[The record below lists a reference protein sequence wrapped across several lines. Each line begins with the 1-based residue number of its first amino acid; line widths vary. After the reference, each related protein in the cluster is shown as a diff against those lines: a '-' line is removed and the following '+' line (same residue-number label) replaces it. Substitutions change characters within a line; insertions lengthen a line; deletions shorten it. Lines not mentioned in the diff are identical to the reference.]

1 MYNGVFLLFG
11 ATGDLAFKK
20 LLPAFYFLDIQK
32 KLEDCFYIV
41 CIGRKNYTNEEYY
54 NLIKAKFEEDNVDF
68 CDSDFKKFKD
78 RIHYFKLNFENIDDY
93 FKLKEFIESSSLDL
107 CTQNNLIYYLATP
120 PKYFEVIPKLL
131 KKSKLNSISKTKKII
146 IEKPFGKDLNSAR
159 IYNNIINEE
168 FSEKEIFRI
177 DHYLGK
183 QMIQNIMILR
193 FTNPIFE
200 NILNSKFVDNIQIHV
215 SESVG
220 VLTRANYY
228 ENSGALKDMVQNHIL
243 QIISLVCMDEPL
255 SLSTKDI
262 RDEKVKILKD
272 IKLYNENNPL
282 KNIVIG
288 QYDESKKH
296 ISYVDEDNVDNNSL
310 TETFVSLKLKVQNK
324 RWQNTPI
331 YIRTGKGLDKKY
343 ANVIIELKNNNRLYN
358 ISKSNIF
365 VIQIQPKEGMSLE
378 FNTKIPS
385 TQINIEKQH
394 MEFCQ
399 NCNIKDRS
407 PQAYEKLLLDALNND
422 QSLYTRWDEIE
433 NEWSFIDNISKL
445 LDFDYR
451 RKYLHKYEF
460 GSLGP
465 KKSFSLI
472 EDDNKKWLFK

>member
-20 LLPAFYFLDIQK
+20 LLPAFYFLDIQN
-32 KLEDCFYIV
+32 KLENCFYIV
-41 CIGRKNYTNEEYY
+41 CIGRKKYSNEEYC
-54 NLIKAKFEEDNVDF
+54 NLIKSKFEEDNVDF
-68 CDSDFKKFKD
+68 CDSDFNRFKN
-78 RIHYFKLNFENIDDY
+78 RIYYFNLNFENINDY
-93 FKLKEFIESSSLDL
+93 FKLKNFIESSSLDL

-120 PKYFEVIPKLL
+120 PKYFKVIPILL

-146 IEKPFGKDLNSAR
+146 IEKPFGKDLNSAKM
-159 IYNNIINEE
+159 YNTIINEE

-220 VLTRANYY
+220 VLTRGNYY
-228 ENSGALKDMVQNHIL
+228 EHSGALKDMVQNHIL
-243 QIISLVCMDEPL
+243 QIISLICMDEPL

-262 RDEKVKILKD
+262 RDQKLKILQD

-296 ISYVDEDNVDNNSL
+296 ISYVDEYNVDNNSL

-433 NEWSFIDNISKL
+433 SEWSFIDNISNL

-451 RKYLHKYEF
+451 KKYLQKYEF

-465 KKSFSLI
+465 EKSFLLI
-472 EDDNKKWLFK
+472 ENDNKKWLFK